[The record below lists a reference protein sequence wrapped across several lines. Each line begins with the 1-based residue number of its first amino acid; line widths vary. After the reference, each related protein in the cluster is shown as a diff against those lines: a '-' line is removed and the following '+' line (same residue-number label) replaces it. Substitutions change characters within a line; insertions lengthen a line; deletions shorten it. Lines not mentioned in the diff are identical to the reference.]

1 MAPISPLRLL
11 INPLGSQVSGQLRRP
26 MSVRT
31 EPPDLKP
38 SLTGTWIQQPEG
50 FYTRKEI
57 I

>member
-38 SLTGTWIQQPEG
+38 SLTGTWIQQPKG